1 MGSRG
6 TWVGLDGPEEMV
18 HMALTVKEGQM
29 GFIRKAATCCRPTMA
44 KQ

>member
-1 MGSRG
+1 MGAI
-6 TWVGLDGPEEMV
+6 TPEEMV

-29 GFIRKAATCCRPTMA
+29 GFIRKAATCCRPTIA